1 MLLINN
7 IYLTKTCYDFIH
19 THIHNYFNTFWFLRA
34 RALDYYYEWALRK
47 IFYVVKG
54 VSPRVLRVSAW
65 SIFAHTRK
73 YTRVWEI
80 QFAASFCKTCTGND
94 SRTTWRNY
102 ATNWSTPTLP
112 SLLLPPW
119 LPSACS
125 CIALERRQLYR
136 WPWSSWRDH
145 TRGLAV
151 SSTVPACCLRNT
163 FDVLRNVSPP
173 VAYIVA
179 PRVQLGSSLKER
191 YLSRC
196 EVILAFLLM
205 KWISTE
211 FYDIVVKISN
221 IFGSKKF

>member
-1 MLLINN
+1 MGNPVCR
-7 IYLTKTCYDFIH
+7 K
-19 THIHNYFNTFWFLRA
+19 FLQN
-34 RALDYYYEWALRK
+34 
-47 IFYVVKG
+47 
-54 VSPRVLRVSAW
+54 VLV
-65 SIFAHTRK
+65 
-73 YTRVWEI
+73 
-80 QFAASFCKTCTGND
+80 CTGND

-125 CIALERRQLYR
+125 RIALERRQLYR

-151 SSTVPACCLRNT
+151 SSTVLACYLRNT
-163 FDVLRNVSPP
+163 FDVPRNVSPP

-179 PRVQLGSSLKER
+179 PRVQLGSSLKEC

-196 EVILAFLLM
+196 EVILALLLM

-211 FYDIVVKISN
+211 FHDIVVKISN
-221 IFGSKKF
+221 ILGSKKFLLI